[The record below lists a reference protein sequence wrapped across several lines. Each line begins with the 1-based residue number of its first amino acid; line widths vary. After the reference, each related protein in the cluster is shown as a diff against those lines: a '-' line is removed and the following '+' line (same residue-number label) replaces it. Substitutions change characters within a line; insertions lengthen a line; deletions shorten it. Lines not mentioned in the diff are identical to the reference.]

1 MPNIHPMY
9 IKMLLS
15 VDDFPQV
22 CLGRIPIILQDL
34 GDAFVINSPVV
45 ISASHEGTML
55 IEMLFK

>member
-1 MPNIHPMY
+1 MY

-22 CLGRIPIILQDL
+22 GLGRIPIILQDL
-34 GDAFVINSPVV
+34 GETFEINFPVV
-45 ISASHEGTML
+45 ISASHEGTVL